1 MKYFQRLVVLLSL
14 LSAIDVVAQNNDSKS
29 LDSASLISS
38 DEIFLFVDSIA
49 MPVGGYEPF
58 YRYIGM
64 NIQYPKEART
74 ANITGKVI
82 VEFVVEKDGNISS
95 SNIKVLKSPH
105 KSLSEEAIRLMKAA
119 PDWIPGRIKGIPVRS
134 KKVLPITF
142 NLG

>member
-1 MKYFQRLVVLLSL
+1 MKYIQSIILFTVLF
-14 LSAIDVVAQNNDSKS
+14 AVDAVAQSNNVTK

-38 DEIFLFVDSIA
+38 DNIFLFVDSVA

-64 NIQYPKEART
+64 NLHYPKEART
-74 ANITGKVI
+74 AKITGKVI
-82 VEFVVEKDGNISS
+82 VEFVIEKDGSISPG
-95 SNIKVLKSPH
+95 NIKVLKSPH
-105 KSLSEEAIRLMKAA
+105 KSLSQEAIRILKNA
-119 PDWIPGRIKGIPVRS
+119 PDWTPGQIKGIPIRS

>member
-1 MKYFQRLVVLLSL
+1 MKVIALFTLLL
-14 LSAIDVVAQNNDSKS
+14 FFAIDAVGQNNDATK
-29 LDSASLISS
+29 LDSTSLMSS
-38 DEIFLFVDSIA
+38 EDIFLFVDSVA

-64 NIQYPKEART
+64 NLQYPKEART

-82 VEFVVEKDGNISS
+82 VEFVIEKDGRISS
-95 SNIKVLKSPH
+95 ENIRVLKSPH
-105 KSLSEEAIRLMKAA
+105 KSLSKEAIRIMKNA
-119 PDWIPGRIKGIPVRS
+119 PDWTPGRIKGIPVRS